1 MEAIRQVSGLMNEI
15 SLAVREQESG
25 IQQVGTAL
33 TQMDSA
39 TQQNVTLVSQ
49 TSSSAASLQQE
60 ANRLTRLVDAFK
72 LSGDSSA
79 GASTALPKQ
88 TSRHPPQRSAQ
99 KSEPEWEAF

>member
-1 MEAIRQVSGLMNEI
+1 MNEI

-49 TSSSAASLQQE
+49 TSGSAASLQQE

-72 LSGDSSA
+72 LSGDAS
-79 GASTALPKQ
+79 GAASQSLPKQ
-88 TSRHPPQRSAQ
+88 AAQHTPQRSAQ